1 MAKPTVLL
9 YPGAGSDRTQPSL
22 VAIEQALGTTA
33 SVERLDFP
41 YRKQGRRAPDRAPK
55 LMEAIRDDL
64 VSVRRR
70 RGPVVMGGPIDGRS
84 DRLDGR
90 R

>member
-1 MAKPTVLL
+1 MAKPTLLL
-9 YPGAGSDRTQPSL
+9 YPGAGSDRDQPSL
-22 VAIEQALGTTA
+22 VAIDHALGSGA

-55 LMEAIRDDL
+55 LMQAIRDDL
-64 VSVRRR
+64 VAVRSSPWTRHH
-70 RGPVVMGGPIDGRS
+70 GWAVDGRS
-84 DRLDGR
+84 DRIDGR